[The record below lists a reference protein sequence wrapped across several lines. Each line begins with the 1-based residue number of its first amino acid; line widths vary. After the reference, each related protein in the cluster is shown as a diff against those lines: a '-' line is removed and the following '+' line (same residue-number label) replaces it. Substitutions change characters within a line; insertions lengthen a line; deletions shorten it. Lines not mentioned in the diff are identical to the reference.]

1 MFDLLEEQMTLNDF
15 VAAMERVRD
24 AALRA
29 PASHVRDEAVY
40 GIEQAAAWAVTVA
53 QRGSAVAP
61 VAVIERA
68 RSAARVCG
76 GASMARVQHDGGNV
90 DAALRDAFAV
100 VGWRW

>member
-1 MFDLLEEQMTLNDF
+1 MELDDF
-15 VAAMERVRD
+15 VAVMDRVRD

-29 PASHVRDEAVY
+29 PASPARDGAVY

-61 VAVIERA
+61 AAVIERS
-68 RSAARVCG
+68 RSAARVC